1 MLDRKQTDDWANSR
15 QAAGELLKYRR
26 AVKSEAALEQIFS
39 KTAIQVF
46 GLSPDG
52 KQ

>member
-1 MLDRKQTDDWANSR
+1 MFSTDVPV

-46 GLSPDG
+46 GLSPDS